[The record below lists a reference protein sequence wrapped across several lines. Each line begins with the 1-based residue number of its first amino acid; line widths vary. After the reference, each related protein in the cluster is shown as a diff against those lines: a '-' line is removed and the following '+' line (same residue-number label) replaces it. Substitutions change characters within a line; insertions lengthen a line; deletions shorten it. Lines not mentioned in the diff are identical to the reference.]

1 MITISSTCSSIFFTH
16 LLLFFLFLLG
26 KIKVYVS
33 ISSGVLFPIL
43 TCSLFCLVVIG
54 NILTTKCSSQN
65 LQKNRTGLD
74 CTVLLLYFKLF

>member
-1 MITISSTCSSIFFTH
+1 MITISTSSSIFFIH

-33 ISSGVLFPIL
+33 ISTSVLFPIL
-43 TCSLFCLVVIG
+43 PCGLFCLVVIG
-54 NILTTKCSSQN
+54 YILMTKCSSHN

-74 CTVLLLYFKLF
+74 CTVLVLYFKLF